1 MEKAGLKTFVYSF
14 VFSLFTVFGVNG
26 VYLRAH
32 SHTHPEIKIPSK
44 NITLFLKDAVPSA
57 DTAAAV
63 PAKKIVLSVLP
74 EIKAQQEEI
83 VDKIPLSVDD
93 FLEQSSETKA
103 VASNQIPL
111 QTSARITAEPV
122 TEQSEKVISNFEKV
136 ISSPPPV
143 DENELLPKKMQ
154 QQKAAPSSSKP
165 EPAEKE
171 PLYFPENPLQVAGH
185 EQKRPENL
193 LTLPQDEKETPTVA
207 AAKKID
213 EQPKNAA
220 VQTAEAAPQLLI
232 PLEKDR
238 GRINLAKNEVKTA
251 GEAPANQV
259 ALNAKNVPIKSM
271 AAADNRQNAAKKTSD
286 GQWQSMEEKYA
297 GKKSDNPWVVA
308 KGSKFP
314 RNEMV
319 LEDKA
324 YKQDEEE
331 IRKILSGNSQN
342 AGNDQGTIK
351 LASETVKNLLI
362 PIPEEIMKEKNLTP
376 QLVSSNKNKKV
387 EEEMAAKEALRQE
400 EDDGDEETQTDT
412 PADGST
418 KSGGILNSI
427 TSIFSG
433 SKKDVPQIGDS
444 VDNGNE
450 SQNSLLS
457 AFTRKKSRSFSK
469 ILPTEIR
476 LSFQPNRAEI
486 SGQTLKW
493 IRAFAQKTVEEPT
506 TGLEIRI
513 DGTSSPLLQ
522 RRRLNLLQNI
532 LMNEGADYNK
542 IKTVFT
548 AREPNSFILRTVR
561 INNDNMD
568 MPQNRNSH
576 ANSRYQQW

>member
-32 SHTHPEIKIPSK
+32 SHTRSEIKIPSK
-44 NITLFLKDAVPSA
+44 NITLFLRDAVPA
-57 DTAAAV
+57 AETAAAV

-74 EIKAQQEEI
+74 EIKAPQEEI

-93 FLEQSSETKA
+93 FLEQSADTRA

-122 TEQSEKVISNFEKV
+122 TEQNEKVISNFEKV

-143 DENELLPKKMQ
+143 DENELMPKKMQ
-154 QQKAAPSSSKP
+154 PQKAAPSDSKP
-165 EPAEKE
+165 EPVEKE

-185 EQKRPENL
+185 EQKKPENL
-193 LTLPQDEKETPTVA
+193 LTLPQDEKKTPTIA
-207 AAKKID
+207 AAKKTE
-213 EQPKNAA
+213 EQPASPA

-238 GRINLAKNEVKTA
+238 GRVTLAKNEVKTA
-251 GEAPANQV
+251 GEAAENQV

-271 AAADNRQNAAKKTSD
+271 IAADKRQNGTKDASG

-297 GKKSDNPWVVA
+297 DKKSDNPWVVA
-308 KGSKFP
+308 KGGKFP

-331 IRKILSGNSQN
+331 IRKILAGNSQN
-342 AGNDQGTIK
+342 ASDDQGTIK

-362 PIPEEIMKEKNLTP
+362 PIPEDIMKEKNLTP

-387 EEEMAAKEALRQE
+387 EEEMAAKEALRQDEDE
-400 EDDGDEETQTDT
+400 EEETQTET
-412 PADGST
+412 PADSGA

-444 VDNGNE
+444 VDSGND

-493 IRAFAQKTVEEPT
+493 IRAFAQKTVEEPS

-542 IKTVFT
+542 INTVFT

-561 INNDNMD
+561 INSDNMD
-568 MPQNRNSH
+568 MPQNRNNH